1 MNPPWCS
8 GKGDGFWSFGV
19 RSWLMLLN
27 LSSFFYLFGM
37 ECCYSISILATT
49 THPTLLIFHQQHSI
63 SHEDLRHADSMLQDF
78 VLLMGILYG
87 PMQCT
92 MNIHLLQHLAYCVWR
107 SGPLW
112 AYSCFAFESM
122 NPFIKPLVN
131 GTHHAMEQIG
141 CATGLCFGLANYT
154 KTVLQKRDISRN
166 SKRLLQSLSG
176 YARSSRTFAR
186 VNGGFL
192 CGKDAR
198 RLVDNNIRTLVRLY
212 VTTNNLPVDYEIEPY
227 RRFESNDGQKFY
239 SLSAKTHK
247 MNSTV
252 VEYTDKNGTVS
263 YGRAKLFLKLN
274 ERGICICNALE
285 KSSEQLSFLCVWLW
299 WKCTIFDCQRAR

>member
-1 MNPPWCS
+1 
-8 GKGDGFWSFGV
+8 
-19 RSWLMLLN
+19 
-27 LSSFFYLFGM
+27 
-37 ECCYSISILATT
+37 
-49 THPTLLIFHQQHSI
+49 
-63 SHEDLRHADSMLQDF
+63 
-78 VLLMGILYG
+78 
-87 PMQCT
+87 
-92 MNIHLLQHLAYCVWR
+92 
-107 SGPLW
+107 
-112 AYSCFAFESM
+112 M

-198 RLVDNNIRTLVRLY
+198 SLVDDNIRTLVRLY
-212 VTTNNLPVDYEIEPY
+212 VMTNNLPVDYEIEPY

-239 SLSAKTHK
+239 SLSAKTRK
-247 MNSTV
+247 TNSTV
-252 VEYTDKNGTVS
+252 VEYTDKNGTVY

-285 KSSEQLSFLCVWLW
+285 KSSEQLSFLCV
-299 WKCTIFDCQRAR
+299 